1 MSKCDYEMYNLK
13 SYLSY
18 SFSTKQDL
26 TCFKDELLVKYL
38 AEMKRFECWEWVVM
52 VRSEWVGGRKCINS
66 FEVYSGFKWDQI
78 YYKIL
83 NVNPIIPI

>member
-1 MSKCDYEMYNLK
+1 MYFEFNIILCII
-13 SYLSY
+13 SLLSIV
-18 SFSTKQDL
+18 SL
-26 TCFKDELLVKYL
+26 KYL